1 MQTDEES
8 EIFDIQK
15 GSKQGDP
22 LSSLLFNTVLQYALK
37 NVVLKWQRTK
47 GMGIYLIDQDRD
59 CLTNLR
65 FADDVML
72 FATSKGQMQNMMCE
86 FKEAT
91 KKVGLTIH
99 PNKTKILSSE
109 SSMNPDTKR
118 YMKIGD
124 LDIEIL
130 AKRESVKYLGQRI
143 SFHQQETIEIKS
155 RIRAA
160 WATFHKYRQELT
172 SKKLLV
178 EISFAPL
185 RCHSFSDSLLCSR
198 NMVSEPG
205 TRKNDSIDPTK
216 DAAPHH
222 SDEKKIQKN

>member
-1 MQTDEES
+1 
-8 EIFDIQK
+8 
-15 GSKQGDP
+15 
-22 LSSLLFNTVLQYALK
+22 
-37 NVVLKWQRTK
+37 
-47 GMGIYLIDQDRD
+47 
-59 CLTNLR
+59 
-65 FADDVML
+65 
-72 FATSKGQMQNMMCE
+72 MMCE

-109 SSMNPDTKR
+109 SSMNQDTKK
-118 YMKIGD
+118 YMKVGD

-143 SFHQQETIEIKS
+143 CFHEQETMEIKS

-172 SKKLLV
+172 SKKYLMKYR
-178 EISFAPL
+178 FAPL
-185 RCHSFSDSLLCSR
+185 RCHSFSYSLLCSR

-205 TRKNDSIDPTK
+205 TRKNDSIDSAK
-216 DAAPHH
+216 DAATYH
-222 SDEKKIQKN
+222 SD